1 MATAQSTRQVPHR
14 QGLDITGPLLKSCT
28 ADTPP
33 AKHLQGAFSLLNA
46 IQPLRF
52 VASALVSQEGASLSY
67 RGRYPNL
74 EQGAGM
80 FESIEPLDAYNKN
93 INILIGSG
101 ASADLFPTLGLAIK
115 NDKGGWESLEALATT
130 YETYA
135 DQKTALFMHYFIKC
149 ILPVQTFNH
158 AEVTSVKGKTNLENY
173 EIFLKTLLGLLDRR
187 KELNRK
193 INIFTTNYDGC
204 LAHGADNI
212 LMKGSHDF
220 VVNDGTSGFH
230 RRHLHAK
237 NFNTFQC
244 QTGIFERS
252 NYGVPQLNIIHLH
265 GSVYWSKSGDKI
277 EVKYRSDFKN
287 FIHPKTQAKI
297 EKFSEYI
304 TTEGGVSS
312 NVPKVSFTAAQR
324 ENFWREYNKLPIVN
338 PTKWKFHE
346 TVFEEHY
353 YQMLRFLSYEL
364 EKPNSILI
372 TFGFSF
378 ADEHIRKL
386 VQRSLSN
393 PQLQTFICCF
403 SQGSAKSMR
412 EEFKLW
418 KNVTIIGPPDGE
430 KLDFTNFNKYI
441 FSLKPEKYEPPV
453 EDKEAL

>member
-1 MATAQSTRQVPHR
+1 
-14 QGLDITGPLLKSCT
+14 
-28 ADTPP
+28 
-33 AKHLQGAFSLLNA
+33 
-46 IQPLRF
+46 
-52 VASALVSQEGASLSY
+52 
-67 RGRYPNL
+67 
-74 EQGAGM
+74 M

-115 NDKGGWESLEALATT
+115 NAEDEWETVETLATR
-130 YETYA
+130 YENRP
-135 DQKTALFMHYFIKC
+135 DKKTALFMHYYNTC
-149 ILPVQTFNH
+149 ILPVQTFNP
-158 AEVTSVKGKTNLENY
+158 ADVTTVKGKANLQNY
-173 EIFLKTLLGLLDRR
+173 EVFLKTLLGLLDRR
-187 KELNRK
+187 KDLNRK

-204 LAHGADNI
+204 LAHSADNI

-277 EVKYRSDFKN
+277 EVKYRDDFKN
-287 FIHPKTQAKI
+287 LIHTKTLEKI
-297 EKFSEYI
+297 EEFSEYI
-304 TTEGGVSS
+304 TKKGGVSS
-312 NVPKVSFTAAQR
+312 KVPSVIFTPVQR
-324 ENFWREYNKLPIVN
+324 DNFWREYNKLPIVN

-378 ADEHIRKL
+378 ADEHIKKL

-403 SQGSAKSMR
+403 SQSSAESMR

-441 FSLKPEKYEPPV
+441 FSLKAEKYEAPV
-453 EDKEAL
+453 DDKDAL

>member
-1 MATAQSTRQVPHR
+1 
-14 QGLDITGPLLKSCT
+14 
-28 ADTPP
+28 
-33 AKHLQGAFSLLNA
+33 
-46 IQPLRF
+46 
-52 VASALVSQEGASLSY
+52 
-67 RGRYPNL
+67 
-74 EQGAGM
+74 M

-101 ASADLFPTLGLAIK
+101 ASADLFPTLALAIK
-115 NDKGGWESLEALATT
+115 GAKGEWETIETLATT
-130 YETYA
+130 FETWQ
-135 DQKTALFMHYFIKC
+135 DKRTALFMHYYNTC
-149 ILPVQTFNH
+149 IFPVQTFSPNS
-158 AEVTSVKGKTNLENY
+158 VTSAKGKVNLENY
-173 EIFLKTLLGLLDRR
+173 EVFLKTLLGLLDRR
-187 KELNRK
+187 KDLNRK

-204 LAHGADNI
+204 LAHSADNI
-212 LMKGSHDF
+212 LRNGSHDF

-230 RRHLHAK
+230 KKHLHAK

-244 QTGIFERS
+244 QTGIFERN

-265 GSVYWSKSGDKI
+265 GSVYWSKSNDKI
-277 EVKYRSDFKN
+277 EVKYANDFKN
-287 FIHPKTQAKI
+287 MIHNKTLEKIGKFSNYLVTDGGTTAKI
-297 EKFSEYI
+297 PSI
-304 TTEGGVSS
+304 
-312 NVPKVSFTAAQR
+312 NFTFAQR
-324 ENFWREYNKLPIVN
+324 ESFWTEYKKLPIVN

-393 PQLQTFICCF
+393 PQLQTFICCY
-403 SQGSAKSMR
+403 SQSNADSLR

-418 KNVTIIGPPDGE
+418 KNVTVIGPPDGE

-441 FSLKPEKYEPPV
+441 FSLKAEKYEAPV
-453 EDKEAL
+453 EVKDEL